1 MRMSKVIRECR
12 TLNALILS
20 LLLLF
25 TSLPRIQA
33 AVSIPSNFTFIGT
46 GYGHGVGLSQ
56 IGTRGQVILGKTP
69 SEILSYYYP
78 GTMLAQYPDNLL
90 LRINVAHQVN
100 TVSLQLDKNL
110 GAFELLRGDVASGTE
125 QTSFG
130 RYTRDTKLIFTS
142 LGNTVIASLTSPTA
156 KYAAL
161 DPNTAW
167 TVRWKSSESLITF
180 TNGAAVNKYKYGQL
194 TIKVIDNGA
203 LGPKLEVV
211 NTLRLHD
218 EYLWGIGEV
227 PSSWPAPAL
236 EVQAIASRTFA
247 LSKSTKI
254 RKECDCHLY
263 SSTVDQNFVGYSK
276 ESEALYGAFWKAAV
290 NRTTSDSATGLTV
303 LFESKPIS
311 AFFFSSSGGKTQN
324 VTEVWGG
331 KFPYLVNI
339 EDPWS
344 QDILLNPRYAIWQ
357 RDISQE
363 SMAKAFGLTDLL
375 RYEVKARTATGS
387 VAKILGYSSTGKK
400 IELTGEVF
408 RSRVKLPSTWFD
420 LPKEIIDELDP
431 LEDCPIRFY
440 DARLKSC
447 RLL

>member
-1 MRMSKVIRECR
+1 MRMSKVIRARR
-12 TLNALILS
+12 TLSALIFSLF
-20 LLLLF
+20 LLLITLPISNAEIPIP
-25 TSLPRIQA
+25 TSF
-33 AVSIPSNFTFIGT
+33 SFIGT

-78 GTMLAQYPDNLL
+78 GTTLAGYPDDLL
-90 LRINVAHQVN
+90 LRINIAHQVN

-110 GAFELLRGDVASGTE
+110 GAFELLRGDVPAGSE
-125 QTSFG
+125 AAPFG
-130 RYTRDTKLIFTS
+130 IYTRDTKLIFTS

-161 DPNTAW
+161 DPDTAW
-167 TVRWKSSESLITF
+167 TVRWKSSEALIAF
-180 TNGAAVNKYKYGQL
+180 TNGTVVSKYKYGQL
-194 TIKVIDNGA
+194 TIKVINSGA
-203 LGPKLEVV
+203 LGPKMEVV

-263 SSTVDQNFVGYSK
+263 NSTVDQNFVGYSK
-276 ESEALYGAFWKAAV
+276 ESEGIYGALWKAAV

-303 LFESKPIS
+303 LFEGKPIS

-331 KFPYLVNI
+331 KLPYLVSI
-339 EDPWS
+339 TDPWS
-344 QDILLNPRYAIWQ
+344 QEILLNPRYAIWQ
-357 RDISQE
+357 RDISQVI
-363 SMAKAFGLTDLL
+363 MAKAFGLSDVI
-375 RYEVKARTATGS
+375 RYEVTARTSTGS
-387 VAKILGYSSTGKK
+387 VAKIIGYSSNGKK

-420 LPKEIIDELDP
+420 LPKETIDALDP
-431 LEDCPIRFY
+431 LEDCPMRFY
-440 DARLKSC
+440 NTRLKSC